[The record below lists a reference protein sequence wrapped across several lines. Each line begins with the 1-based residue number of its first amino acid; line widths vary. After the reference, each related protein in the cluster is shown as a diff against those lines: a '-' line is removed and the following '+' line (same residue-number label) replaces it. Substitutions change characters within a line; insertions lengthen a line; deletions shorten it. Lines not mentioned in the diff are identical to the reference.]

1 MRTEE
6 AYFGKDCILRKSF
19 AKSCSNLQKERKVT
33 MKKNKILTVCSLLA
47 VSVVLFTACGKKNN
61 GNTGENTESTTPQ
74 TSSQEGNNTGDTLAE
89 STEPAQESRL
99 MYLRDAV
106 AEALGEDYWPD
117 SVMEPEYV
125 QDLYGLKPD
134 MYEDIFVETPM
145 IGTNVDTLII
155 VQAKKDRVEDVEK
168 ALNTYREGEI
178 NNTMQYPMNI
188 GKVQASRIETIDNYV
203 LFIQLGGS
211 SVDAEEEGEEK
222 VMELSREQNEKALEA
237 IRRALEENADTNG
250 NAGNNANGNAG
261 SNAGRNSAGNGR
273 TR

>member
-1 MRTEE
+1 
-6 AYFGKDCILRKSF
+6 
-19 AKSCSNLQKERKVT
+19 

-47 VSVVLFTACGKKNN
+47 VSVVLLTACGKKNN

-74 TSSQEGNNTGDTLAE
+74 TSSQEGNNTGNTLAE
-89 STEPAQESRL
+89 STEPAQESSL

-237 IRRALEENADTNG
+237 IRQALEENS
-250 NAGNNANGNAG
+250 AG
-261 SNAGRNSAGNGR
+261 SGR

>member
-19 AKSCSNLQKERKVT
+19 TKSCSNLQKERKVT

-47 VSVVLFTACGKKNN
+47 VSVVLLMACGKKNN

-74 TSSQEGNNTGDTLAE
+74 TSSQAGNNTGNTLAE
-89 STEPAQESRL
+89 STEPAQESSL

-237 IRRALEENADTNG
+237 IRQALEENS
-250 NAGNNANGNAG
+250 AG
-261 SNAGRNSAGNGR
+261 SGR

>member
-1 MRTEE
+1 
-6 AYFGKDCILRKSF
+6 
-19 AKSCSNLQKERKVT
+19 
-33 MKKNKILTVCSLLA
+33 MKKNKILTVCSLLV
-47 VSVVLFTACGKKNN
+47 VSVVLLTACGKKNN

-74 TSSQEGNNTGDTLAE
+74 TSSQAGNNTGNTLAE
-89 STEPAQESRL
+89 STEPAQESSL

-117 SVMEPEYV
+117 SVLEPEYV

-237 IRRALEENADTNG
+237 IRQALEENS
-250 NAGNNANGNAG
+250 AG
-261 SNAGRNSAGNGR
+261 SGR

>member
-47 VSVVLFTACGKKNN
+47 VFVVLLTACGKKNN

-74 TSSQEGNNTGDTLAE
+74 TSSQAGNNTGNTLAE
-89 STEPAQESRL
+89 STEPAQESSL

-237 IRRALEENADTNG
+237 IRQALEENS
-250 NAGNNANGNAG
+250 AG
-261 SNAGRNSAGNGR
+261 SGR

>member
-19 AKSCSNLQKERKVT
+19 AKSCFNLQKERKVT

-47 VSVVLFTACGKKNN
+47 VSVVLLTACGKKNN

-74 TSSQEGNNTGDTLAE
+74 TSSQAGNNTGNTPAE
-89 STEPAQESRL
+89 STEPAQESSL

-237 IRRALEENADTNG
+237 IRQALEENS
-250 NAGNNANGNAG
+250 AG
-261 SNAGRNSAGNGR
+261 SGR

>member
-47 VSVVLFTACGKKNN
+47 VSVVLLTACGKKNN

-74 TSSQEGNNTGDTLAE
+74 TSSQAGNNTGNTLVE
-89 STEPAQESRL
+89 STEPAQESSL
-99 MYLRDAV
+99 MYLRDAA

-237 IRRALEENADTNG
+237 IRQALEENS
-250 NAGNNANGNAG
+250 AG
-261 SNAGRNSAGNGR
+261 SGR

>member
-1 MRTEE
+1 MRAEE

-19 AKSCSNLQKERKVT
+19 AKSCSILQKERKIT

-47 VSVVLFTACGKKNN
+47 VSVVLLTACGKKNN

-74 TSSQEGNNTGDTLAE
+74 TSSQAGNNTGNTLAE
-89 STEPAQESRL
+89 STEPAQESSL

-168 ALNTYREGEI
+168 VLNTYREGEI

-203 LFIQLGGS
+203 FFIQLGGS

-237 IRRALEENADTNG
+237 IRKALEENA
-250 NAGNNANGNAG
+250 ANGNAG
-261 SNAGRNSAGNGR
+261 RDSAGGGR

>member
-33 MKKNKILTVCSLLA
+33 MKKNKILTVRSLLA
-47 VSVVLFTACGKKNN
+47 VSVVLLTACGKKNN

-74 TSSQEGNNTGDTLAE
+74 TSSQAGNNTGNTLAE
-89 STEPAQESRL
+89 STEPAQESSL

-237 IRRALEENADTNG
+237 IRQALEENS
-250 NAGNNANGNAG
+250 AG
-261 SNAGRNSAGNGR
+261 SGR

>member
-1 MRTEE
+1 MRAEE

-47 VSVVLFTACGKKNN
+47 VSVVLLTACGKKNN

-74 TSSQEGNNTGDTLAE
+74 TSSQAGNNTENGPEENTPAE
-89 STEPAQESRL
+89 STEPAQESSL

-155 VQAKKDRVEDVEK
+155 VQAKEDRVEDVEK
-168 ALNTYREGEI
+168 VLSNYREGEI

-203 LFIQLGGS
+203 FFIQLGGS

-237 IRRALEENADTNG
+237 IRKALEENA
-250 NAGNNANGNAG
+250 ANGNAG
-261 SNAGRNSAGNGR
+261 RDSAGGGR

>member
-1 MRTEE
+1 
-6 AYFGKDCILRKSF
+6 
-19 AKSCSNLQKERKVT
+19 

-47 VSVVLFTACGKKNN
+47 VSVVLLMACGKKNN

-74 TSSQEGNNTGDTLAE
+74 TSSQAGNNTGNTLAE
-89 STEPAQESRL
+89 STEPAQESSL

-237 IRRALEENADTNG
+237 IRKALEENA
-250 NAGNNANGNAG
+250 ANGNAG
-261 SNAGRNSAGNGR
+261 RDSAGGGR

>member
-19 AKSCSNLQKERKVT
+19 AKSCSNLQKERKAT

-47 VSVVLFTACGKKNN
+47 VSVVLLTACGKKNN

-74 TSSQEGNNTGDTLAE
+74 TSSQAGNNTGNTLAE
-89 STEPAQESRL
+89 STEPAQESSL

-237 IRRALEENADTNG
+237 IRQALEENS
-250 NAGNNANGNAG
+250 AG
-261 SNAGRNSAGNGR
+261 SGR
-273 TR
+273 TQ

>member
-19 AKSCSNLQKERKVT
+19 AKSCFNLQKERKVT

-47 VSVVLFTACGKKNN
+47 VSVVLLTACGKKNN

-74 TSSQEGNNTGDTLAE
+74 TSSQAGNNTGNTLAE
-89 STEPAQESRL
+89 STEPAQESSL

-155 VQAKKDRVEDVEK
+155 VQAKEDRVEDVEK
-168 ALNTYREGEI
+168 VLGNYREGEI

-203 LFIQLGGS
+203 FFIQLGGS

-237 IRRALEENADTNG
+237 IRKALEENA
-250 NAGNNANGNAG
+250 ANGNAG
-261 SNAGRNSAGNGR
+261 RDSAGGGR

>member
-47 VSVVLFTACGKKNN
+47 VSVVLLTACGKKNN

-74 TSSQEGNNTGDTLAE
+74 TSSQAGNNTGNTLAE
-89 STEPAQESRL
+89 STEPAQESSL

-237 IRRALEENADTNG
+237 IRQALEK
-250 NAGNNANGNAG
+250 
-261 SNAGRNSAGNGR
+261 NSAGSGR

>member
-1 MRTEE
+1 
-6 AYFGKDCILRKSF
+6 
-19 AKSCSNLQKERKVT
+19 

-47 VSVVLFTACGKKNN
+47 VFVVLLTACGKKNN

-74 TSSQEGNNTGDTLAE
+74 TSSQAGNNTGNTLAE
-89 STEPAQESRL
+89 STEPAQESSL

-237 IRRALEENADTNG
+237 IRQALEENS
-250 NAGNNANGNAG
+250 AG
-261 SNAGRNSAGNGR
+261 SGR

>member
-1 MRTEE
+1 
-6 AYFGKDCILRKSF
+6 
-19 AKSCSNLQKERKVT
+19 

-47 VSVVLFTACGKKNN
+47 VSVVLLTACGKKNN

-74 TSSQEGNNTGDTLAE
+74 TSSQAGNNTGNTLAE
-89 STEPAQESRL
+89 STEPAQESSL

-168 ALNTYREGEI
+168 VLSNYREGEI

-203 LFIQLGGS
+203 FFIQLGGS

-237 IRRALEENADTNG
+237 IRKALEENA
-250 NAGNNANGNAG
+250 ANGNAG
-261 SNAGRNSAGNGR
+261 RDSAGSGS

>member
-1 MRTEE
+1 
-6 AYFGKDCILRKSF
+6 
-19 AKSCSNLQKERKVT
+19 

-47 VSVVLFTACGKKNN
+47 VSVVLLTACGKKNN

-74 TSSQEGNNTGDTLAE
+74 TSSQAGNNTGNTLAE
-89 STEPAQESRL
+89 STEPVQESSL

-222 VMELSREQNEKALEA
+222 VMELSRELLKSNRFQLAYVDIKMPGLTGLEA
-237 IRRALEENADTNG
+237 IRQALEENS
-250 NAGNNANGNAG
+250 AG
-261 SNAGRNSAGNGR
+261 SGR

>member
-19 AKSCSNLQKERKVT
+19 AKSCSDLQKERKVT
-33 MKKNKILTVCSLLA
+33 MKKNKILMVCSLLA
-47 VSVVLFTACGKKNN
+47 VSVVLLTACGKKNN

-74 TSSQEGNNTGDTLAE
+74 TSSQAGNNTGNTLAE
-89 STEPAQESRL
+89 STEPAQESSL

-237 IRRALEENADTNG
+237 IRQALEENS
-250 NAGNNANGNAG
+250 AG
-261 SNAGRNSAGNGR
+261 SGR

>member
-1 MRTEE
+1 
-6 AYFGKDCILRKSF
+6 
-19 AKSCSNLQKERKVT
+19 
-33 MKKNKILTVCSLLA
+33 MKKTFGLGPSGTLMGEGTPKICIPIVAETVEEIRKKAEEISLLPA
-47 VSVVLFTACGKKNN
+47 EVVEWRADF
-61 GNTGENTESTTPQ
+61 
-74 TSSQEGNNTGDTLAE
+74 
-89 STEPAQESRL
+89 
-99 MYLRDAV
+99 
-106 AEALGEDYWPD
+106 
-117 SVMEPEYV
+117 
-125 QDLYGLKPD
+125 
-134 MYEDIFVETPM
+134 YEDIFVETPM

-237 IRRALEENADTNG
+237 IRQALEENS
-250 NAGNNANGNAG
+250 AG
-261 SNAGRNSAGNGR
+261 SGR

>member
-19 AKSCSNLQKERKVT
+19 AKSFSNLQKERKVT

-47 VSVVLFTACGKKNN
+47 VSVVLLTACGKKNN

-74 TSSQEGNNTGDTLAE
+74 TSSQAGNNTGNTLAE
-89 STEPAQESRL
+89 STEPAQESSL

-237 IRRALEENADTNG
+237 IRQALEENS
-250 NAGNNANGNAG
+250 AG
-261 SNAGRNSAGNGR
+261 SGR

>member
-1 MRTEE
+1 
-6 AYFGKDCILRKSF
+6 
-19 AKSCSNLQKERKVT
+19 

-47 VSVVLFTACGKKNN
+47 VSVVLLTACGKKNN

-74 TSSQEGNNTGDTLAE
+74 TSSQAGNNTGNTLAE
-89 STEPAQESRL
+89 STEPVQESSL
-99 MYLRDAV
+99 IYLRDAV

-237 IRRALEENADTNG
+237 IRQALEENS
-250 NAGNNANGNAG
+250 AG
-261 SNAGRNSAGNGR
+261 SGR

>member
-47 VSVVLFTACGKKNN
+47 VSVVLLTACGKKNN

-74 TSSQEGNNTGDTLAE
+74 TSSQEGNNTGNTLAE
-89 STEPAQESRL
+89 STEPAQESSL

-261 SNAGRNSAGNGR
+261 SNAGRNSAGNGP

>member
-47 VSVVLFTACGKKNN
+47 VSVVLLTACGKKNN

-74 TSSQEGNNTGDTLAE
+74 TSSQAGNNTGNTLAE
-89 STEPAQESRL
+89 STEPAQESSL

-117 SVMEPEYV
+117 FVMEPEYV

-203 LFIQLGGS
+203 FFIQLGGS

-237 IRRALEENADTNG
+237 IRQALEENS
-250 NAGNNANGNAG
+250 AG
-261 SNAGRNSAGNGR
+261 SGR

>member
-1 MRTEE
+1 MRAEE

-19 AKSCSNLQKERKVT
+19 AKSYSNLQKERKVT

-47 VSVVLFTACGKKNN
+47 VSVVLLTACGKKNN

-74 TSSQEGNNTGDTLAE
+74 TSSQAGNNTENGPEENTPAE
-89 STEPAQESRL
+89 SMEPAQESSL

-168 ALNTYREGEI
+168 VLNTYREGEI

-203 LFIQLGGS
+203 FFIQLGGS

-237 IRRALEENADTNG
+237 IRKALEENA
-250 NAGNNANGNAG
+250 ANGNAG
-261 SNAGRNSAGNGR
+261 RDSAGGGR

>member
-1 MRTEE
+1 
-6 AYFGKDCILRKSF
+6 
-19 AKSCSNLQKERKVT
+19 

-47 VSVVLFTACGKKNN
+47 VSVVLLTACGKKNN

-74 TSSQEGNNTGDTLAE
+74 TSSQAENNTGNTPAE

-155 VQAKKDRVEDVEK
+155 VHAKKDRVEDVEK
-168 ALNTYREGEI
+168 ALNTYRESEI

-237 IRRALEENADTNG
+237 IRQALEENS
-250 NAGNNANGNAG
+250 AG
-261 SNAGRNSAGNGR
+261 SGR

>member
-19 AKSCSNLQKERKVT
+19 AKSCFNLQKERKVT

-47 VSVVLFTACGKKNN
+47 VSVVLLTACGKKNN

-74 TSSQEGNNTGDTLAE
+74 TSSQAGNNTGNTLAE
-89 STEPAQESRL
+89 STEPAQESSL

-237 IRRALEENADTNG
+237 IRQALEENS
-250 NAGNNANGNAG
+250 AG
-261 SNAGRNSAGNGR
+261 SGR

>member
-1 MRTEE
+1 
-6 AYFGKDCILRKSF
+6 
-19 AKSCSNLQKERKVT
+19 

-47 VSVVLFTACGKKNN
+47 VSVVLLTACGKKNN

-74 TSSQEGNNTGDTLAE
+74 TSSQAGNNTGNTLAE
-89 STEPAQESRL
+89 STEPAQESSL

-168 ALNTYREGEI
+168 ALNTYRESEI

-237 IRRALEENADTNG
+237 IRQALEENS
-250 NAGNNANGNAG
+250 AG
-261 SNAGRNSAGNGR
+261 SGR

>member
-1 MRTEE
+1 
-6 AYFGKDCILRKSF
+6 
-19 AKSCSNLQKERKVT
+19 

-47 VSVVLFTACGKKNN
+47 VSVVLLTACGKKNN

-74 TSSQEGNNTGDTLAE
+74 TSSQAGNNTGNTLAE
-89 STEPAQESRL
+89 STEPAQESSL

-134 MYEDIFVETPM
+134 TYEDIFVETPM

-237 IRRALEENADTNG
+237 IRQALEENS
-250 NAGNNANGNAG
+250 AG
-261 SNAGRNSAGNGR
+261 SGR

>member
-1 MRTEE
+1 
-6 AYFGKDCILRKSF
+6 
-19 AKSCSNLQKERKVT
+19 

-47 VSVVLFTACGKKNN
+47 VSVVLLTACGKKNN

-74 TSSQEGNNTGDTLAE
+74 TSSQAGNNTGNTLAE
-89 STEPAQESRL
+89 STEPAQESSL

-155 VQAKKDRVEDVEK
+155 VQAKKDRMEDVEK

-203 LFIQLGGS
+203 FFIQLGGS

-237 IRRALEENADTNG
+237 IRQALEENS
-250 NAGNNANGNAG
+250 AG
-261 SNAGRNSAGNGR
+261 SGR

>member
-1 MRTEE
+1 LRTEE

-47 VSVVLFTACGKKNN
+47 VSVVLLTACGKKNN

-74 TSSQEGNNTGDTLAE
+74 TSSQAGNNTGNTLAE
-89 STEPAQESRL
+89 STEPAQESSL

-237 IRRALEENADTNG
+237 IRQALEENS
-250 NAGNNANGNAG
+250 AG
-261 SNAGRNSAGNGR
+261 SGR

>member
-1 MRTEE
+1 
-6 AYFGKDCILRKSF
+6 
-19 AKSCSNLQKERKVT
+19 

-47 VSVVLFTACGKKNN
+47 VSVVLLTACGKKNN

-74 TSSQEGNNTGDTLAE
+74 TSSQAGNNTGNTLAE
-89 STEPAQESRL
+89 STEPAQESSL

-188 GKVQASRIETIDNYV
+188 
-203 LFIQLGGS
+203 
-211 SVDAEEEGEEK
+211 
-222 VMELSREQNEKALEA
+222 
-237 IRRALEENADTNG
+237 
-250 NAGNNANGNAG
+250 
-261 SNAGRNSAGNGR
+261 
-273 TR
+273 

>member
-1 MRTEE
+1 
-6 AYFGKDCILRKSF
+6 
-19 AKSCSNLQKERKVT
+19 

-47 VSVVLFTACGKKNN
+47 VSVVLLMACGKKNN

-74 TSSQEGNNTGDTLAE
+74 TSSQAGNNTGNTLAE
-89 STEPAQESRL
+89 STEPAQESSL

-237 IRRALEENADTNG
+237 IRQALEENS
-250 NAGNNANGNAG
+250 AG
-261 SNAGRNSAGNGR
+261 SGR

>member
-1 MRTEE
+1 
-6 AYFGKDCILRKSF
+6 
-19 AKSCSNLQKERKVT
+19 
-33 MKKNKILTVCSLLA
+33 
-47 VSVVLFTACGKKNN
+47 
-61 GNTGENTESTTPQ
+61 
-74 TSSQEGNNTGDTLAE
+74 
-89 STEPAQESRL
+89 

-117 SVMEPEYV
+117 CVMEPEYV

-155 VQAKKDRVEDVEK
+155 VQAKEDRVEDVEK
-168 ALNTYREGEI
+168 VLSNYREGEI

-203 LFIQLGGS
+203 FFIQLGGS

-237 IRRALEENADTNG
+237 IRQALEENS
-250 NAGNNANGNAG
+250 AG
-261 SNAGRNSAGNGR
+261 SGR

>member
-1 MRTEE
+1 
-6 AYFGKDCILRKSF
+6 
-19 AKSCSNLQKERKVT
+19 

-47 VSVVLFTACGKKNN
+47 VSVVLLTACGKKNN

-74 TSSQEGNNTGDTLAE
+74 TSSQAGNNTGNTLAE
-89 STEPAQESRL
+89 STEPAQESSL

-117 SVMEPEYV
+117 CVMEPEYV

-203 LFIQLGGS
+203 FFIQLGGS

-237 IRRALEENADTNG
+237 IRKALEENA
-250 NAGNNANGNAG
+250 ANGNAG
-261 SNAGRNSAGNGR
+261 RDSAGGGR

>member
-1 MRTEE
+1 
-6 AYFGKDCILRKSF
+6 
-19 AKSCSNLQKERKVT
+19 

-47 VSVVLFTACGKKNN
+47 VSVVLLTACGKKNN

-74 TSSQEGNNTGDTLAE
+74 TSSQAGNNTGNTLAE
-89 STEPAQESRL
+89 STEPAQESSL

-155 VQAKKDRVEDVEK
+155 VQAKKDRVEDVER

-237 IRRALEENADTNG
+237 IRQALEENS
-250 NAGNNANGNAG
+250 AG
-261 SNAGRNSAGNGR
+261 SGR

>member
-1 MRTEE
+1 
-6 AYFGKDCILRKSF
+6 
-19 AKSCSNLQKERKVT
+19 

-47 VSVVLFTACGKKNN
+47 VSVVLLTACGKKNN

-74 TSSQEGNNTGDTLAE
+74 TSSQEGNNTGNTLAE
-89 STEPAQESRL
+89 STEPAQESSL

-237 IRRALEENADTNG
+237 IRQALEE
-250 NAGNNANGNAG
+250 
-261 SNAGRNSAGNGR
+261 NSAGNGR

>member
-1 MRTEE
+1 
-6 AYFGKDCILRKSF
+6 
-19 AKSCSNLQKERKVT
+19 

-47 VSVVLFTACGKKNN
+47 VSVVLLTACGKKNN

-74 TSSQEGNNTGDTLAE
+74 TSSQAGNNTGNTLAE
-89 STEPAQESRL
+89 STEPAQESSL

-117 SVMEPEYV
+117 SVLEPEYV

-237 IRRALEENADTNG
+237 IRQALEENS
-250 NAGNNANGNAG
+250 AG
-261 SNAGRNSAGNGR
+261 SGR

>member
-47 VSVVLFTACGKKNN
+47 VSVVLLTACGKKNN

-74 TSSQEGNNTGDTLAE
+74 TSSQAGNNTGNTLAE
-89 STEPAQESRL
+89 STEPAQESSL

-222 VMELSREQNEKALEA
+222 VMELSREQNETALEA
-237 IRRALEENADTNG
+237 IRQALEENS
-250 NAGNNANGNAG
+250 AG
-261 SNAGRNSAGNGR
+261 SGR